1 MLRALLCALAC
12 AATLAQAQTSA
23 SPPPPGTTTPAATP
37 APGATRQAQ
46 PLSVDPAMEARVMAV
61 AEELRCLVCQNETIA
76 ASHADLAV
84 DLRKQIWI
92 KLSEGQSE
100 GQILD
105 FMVERY
111 GDFVLYRPRLKATT
125 VMLWA
130 GPFALL
136 LVAIG
141 VLALNIRKRRQSVAQ
156 EELSPAQAQRA
167 RELLEER
174 TPKK

>member
-1 MLRALLCALAC
+1 MLRTLLCALAC
-12 AATLAQAQTSA
+12 AAALTVQAQTPA
-23 SPPPPGTTTPAATP
+23 APPG
-37 APGATRQAQ
+37 PGAAREAPPLAQ
-46 PLSVDPAMEARVMAV
+46 DPALEARVMQV

-76 ASHADLAV
+76 ASRADLAV
-84 DLRKQIWI
+84 DLRNQIRI
-92 KLSEGQSE
+92 KLGEGQSQR
-100 GQILD
+100 QILD

-111 GDFVLYRPRLKATT
+111 GDFVLYRPRLTSTT

-136 LVAIG
+136 LVAGG
-141 VLALNIRKRRQSVAQ
+141 VLAVNIRKRRQSIAT

-174 TPKK
+174 ANPP